1 MFNMNP
7 FEMVVIGIIALVV
20 VGPKGLPEIGRMVGK
35 WMRTFR
41 EAADEMKRGLYFE
54 DDYRSST
61 PRRISSTPVSEP
73 KKTISQSET
82 TEAVVVSEPQTTS
95 SETAPALAEAAP
107 SGEDSSRPAL
117 IPPYSQDTPD

>member
-7 FEMVVIGIIALVV
+7 VEMVVIGIIALVV

-61 PRRISSTPVSEP
+61 PKRIPSSPVSEP
-73 KKTISQSET
+73 MKNIHQPET
-82 TEAVVVSEPQTTS
+82 TDAVVVSEPQTS
-95 SETAPALAEAAP
+95 SAEPNPVQAEAVDT
-107 SGEDSSRPAL
+107 GENSSQPPL
-117 IPPYSQDTPD
+117 IPPYNQDTTD

>member
-20 VGPKGLPEIGRMVGK
+20 VGPRGLPELGRMVGK

-61 PRRISSTPVSEP
+61 PRRIPSSPVSEP
-73 KKTISQSET
+73 RKTISPSEST
-82 TEAVVVSEPQTTS
+82 DAVVVSQPQTTP
-95 SETAPALAEAAP
+95 SETVPGQAAAHP
-107 SGEDSSRPAL
+107 SGEDSSRPPL
-117 IPPYSQDTPD
+117 IPPYNQDPAD

>member
-20 VGPKGLPEIGRMVGK
+20 VGPRGLPEIGRMVGK

-54 DDYRSST
+54 DDYRPTT
-61 PRRISSTPVSEP
+61 PRRIPSTPVSEP
-73 KKTISQSET
+73 KKDIGQST
-82 TEAVVVSEPQTTS
+82 ATEAVVVSEPQTAS
-95 SETAPALAEAAP
+95 SETTSVQSETT
-107 SGEDSSRPAL
+107 STGENSSRPPL
-117 IPPYSQDTPD
+117 IPPYNQDTPD